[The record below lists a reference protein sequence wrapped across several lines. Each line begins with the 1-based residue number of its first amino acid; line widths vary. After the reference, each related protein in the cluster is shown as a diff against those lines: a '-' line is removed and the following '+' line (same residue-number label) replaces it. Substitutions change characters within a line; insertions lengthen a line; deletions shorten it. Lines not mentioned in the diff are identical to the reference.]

1 MIDLDEVSIYFF
13 TQNEQHLSQPVRI
26 IIDENGVIQNQK
38 RGLFD
43 QFDDDLDELLGYKIW
58 IKSI

>member
-13 TQNEQHLSQPVRI
+13 TQNEQHLSQSVRI

-43 QFDDDLDELLGYKIW
+43 QFDDDLDELLGL
-58 IKSI
+58 